1 VHDELKRHLAARV
14 FVVRFDEMVQNFGA
28 FFDDEGNRPTEKVHE
43 VGKQVRVRALYELLD
58 V

>member
-1 VHDELKRHLAARV
+1 MHDELERHLAARV
-14 FVVRFDEMVQNFGA
+14 FVVRLNEMVQNLGA